1 MYFDKEFV
9 YVFDSPKCTVALKKK
24 TIEPLKFIKTYLKF
38 LPKMITYLYYISYV
52 YVNAQ
57 NYMHRLHPWRELGS
71 VKRTLF

>member
-1 MYFDKEFV
+1 MYFDREN
-9 YVFDSPKCTVALKKK
+9 SPNCTVPLKKK

-57 NYMHRLHPWRELGS
+57 NIINIVVTSSE
-71 VKRTLF
+71 RTGIS